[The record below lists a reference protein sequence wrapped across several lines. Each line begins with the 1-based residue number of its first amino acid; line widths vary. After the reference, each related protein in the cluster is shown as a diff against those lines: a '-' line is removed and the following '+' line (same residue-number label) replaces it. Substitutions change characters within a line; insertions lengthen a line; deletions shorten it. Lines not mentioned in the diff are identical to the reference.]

1 MRRLRGF
8 FSSGIGAFCC
18 CGSTG
23 RRLTSFVASSVNRV
37 GVIFIPLNVF
47 VVLVDNLYQRL
58 NGHFCTV
65 FTLDCH

>member
-23 RRLTSFVASSVNRV
+23 RRLTSFVASSINRV
-37 GVIFIPLNVF
+37 SVIFIPLNVF
-47 VVLVDNLYQRL
+47 VVLVDDL
-58 NGHFCTV
+58 H
-65 FTLDCH
+65 